1 VHKPSSAV
9 FQIGPRSNFWK
20 QAKASI
26 SSRFRIA
33 LVLVFP
39 ELKMSN
45 LDLDKSPFVAPK
57 PSKIFGTADAPV
69 DLTEAFGADKTMKRA
84 LSGLPRIPMHF
95 YRENLIAGEGD
106 DAENIFFVVSG
117 VVRSCKIFKHG
128 ARNIVAFY
136 LPGDLF
142 GWTDLKHSL
151 SIEAATD
158 TEVLFLKRSAL
169 LSIASRE
176 SRVASFLLTATTN
189 ELGRAQDHIL
199 LMSKSAKCR
208 VATFF
213 TDLWVRLG
221 KAEYLDV
228 PMSYQDMA
236 DHLGLTIET
245 VSRTISGL
253 ERSGMITRVSTRR
266 LLLQNRLALGHMM
279 N

>member
-1 VHKPSSAV
+1 MWSVV
-9 FQIGPRSNFWK
+9 TG
-20 QAKASI
+20 
-26 SSRFRIA
+26 
-33 LVLVFP
+33 V
-39 ELKMSN
+39 KMTN
-45 LDLDKSPFVAPK
+45 LDLDKTPLVAPK
-57 PSKIFGTADAPV
+57 PTKIFGTVDAPV
-69 DLTEAFGADKTMKRA
+69 DLAEAFGGGKTMERA
-84 LSGLPRIPMHF
+84 LSAFPRIPMRF
-95 YRENLIAGEGD
+95 YRENLIACEGD

-128 ARNIVAFY
+128 VRNIVAFY

-158 TEVLFLKRSAL
+158 TEVLFLKRNAL

-176 SRVASFLLTATTN
+176 NRVASFLLTATTN

-208 VATFF
+208 LATFL

-245 VSRTISGL
+245 VSRTISAM
-253 ERSGMITRVSTRR
+253 ERLGMITRVSTRK

>member
-1 VHKPSSAV
+1 MTNVDV
-9 FQIGPRSNFWK
+9 D
-20 QAKASI
+20 KA
-26 SSRFRIA
+26 
-33 LVLVFP
+33 
-39 ELKMSN
+39 
-45 LDLDKSPFVAPK
+45 PFVAPK
-57 PSKIFGTADAPV
+57 PNKIFGTVDTPV
-69 DLTEAFGADKTMKRA
+69 DFLEALGTDKTLKRA
-84 LSGLPRIPMHF
+84 LSALPRVPMRF
-95 YRENLIAGEGD
+95 YRDSVIACEGD
-106 DAENIFFVVSG
+106 DAVNIFFVVSG
-117 VVRSCKIFKHG
+117 VVRSCKIFQHG

-176 SRVASFLLTATTN
+176 SRVASFLLAATTN

-199 LMSKSAKCR
+199 IMSKIAKCR
-208 VATFF
+208 LATFL

-245 VSRTISGL
+245 VSRTITDM

-266 LLLQNRLALGHMM
+266 LLLQNRLTLGHMM

>member
-1 VHKPSSAV
+1 MA
-9 FQIGPRSNFWK
+9 
-20 QAKASI
+20 
-26 SSRFRIA
+26 
-33 LVLVFP
+33 
-39 ELKMSN
+39 N
-45 LDLDKSPFVAPK
+45 LDFDKTPFSAPNGK
-57 PSKIFGTADAPV
+57 KAFGTVDTPV
-69 DLTEAFGADKTMKRA
+69 DFLEALDTDEASKRT
-84 LSGLPRIPMHF
+84 LSPLLRVPMRF
-95 YRENLIAGEGD
+95 YRDNVIAGEE
-106 DAENIFFVVSG
+106 DAAEHIFFVVRG
-117 VVRSCKIFKHG
+117 IVRSCKIFEHG

-158 TEVLFLKRSAL
+158 TEILFLKRSAL

-176 SRVASFLLTATTN
+176 SRVASFLLAATTN

-199 LMSKSAKCR
+199 LMSKIAKCR
-208 VATFF
+208 LATFL

-228 PMSYQDMA
+228 PISYQDIA

-245 VSRTISGL
+245 VSRTITDMQ
-253 ERSGMITRVSTRR
+253 RSGMITRVSTRR
-266 LLLQNRLALGHMM
+266 LLLQNRLAFGHMM

>member
-1 VHKPSSAV
+1 
-9 FQIGPRSNFWK
+9 
-20 QAKASI
+20 
-26 SSRFRIA
+26 
-33 LVLVFP
+33 
-39 ELKMSN
+39 
-45 LDLDKSPFVAPK
+45 
-57 PSKIFGTADAPV
+57 
-69 DLTEAFGADKTMKRA
+69 
-84 LSGLPRIPMHF
+84 
-95 YRENLIAGEGD
+95 
-106 DAENIFFVVSG
+106 
-117 VVRSCKIFKHG
+117 
-128 ARNIVAFY
+128 
-136 LPGDLF
+136 
-142 GWTDLKHSL
+142 
-151 SIEAATD
+151 
-158 TEVLFLKRSAL
+158 L

-176 SRVASFLLTATTN
+176 NRVASFLLTATTN

-245 VSRTISGL
+245 VSRTISAM